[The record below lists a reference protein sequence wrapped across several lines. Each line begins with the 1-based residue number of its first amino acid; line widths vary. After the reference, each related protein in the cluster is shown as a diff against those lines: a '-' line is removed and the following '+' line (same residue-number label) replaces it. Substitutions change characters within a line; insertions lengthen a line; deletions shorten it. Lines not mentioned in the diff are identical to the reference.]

1 MGRRGRRWLWWW
13 RMGWWLDGV
22 GRDRQGEGGTRYLIL
37 RQRYF
42 SSTMMVFRE
51 LIVLVG
57 FFFFCVAVKGA
68 GRCGGVL
75 VTSRACANQVIC
87 SIVRINMGRRR
98 PNLLN
103 RALPVSNN
111 ASPSSRCFRTSILRR
126 GGSFH
131 SAMAR
136 D

>member
-1 MGRRGRRWLWWW
+1 
-13 RMGWWLDGV
+13 
-22 GRDRQGEGGTRYLIL
+22 
-37 RQRYF
+37 
-42 SSTMMVFRE
+42 MMV
-51 LIVLVG
+51 LVSSLFLLD
-57 FFFFCVAVKGA
+57 FFLRGSE
-68 GRCGGVL
+68 RCGPMRWGRLVL
-75 VTSRACANQVIC
+75 VTSRACTNQVIC